1 MCRLLLLCAAKFV
14 PMLREPRL
22 SVFYSPPKHDL
33 RLKFDEEEEEERKGM
48 QKPWP
53 DLDLI
58 LHDDPEYQRVLTGI
72 QSYIDM
78 EMELLKQYMTVRNGC
93 RSSLVH
99 SFGKVSVAVS
109 LPEAVHGGKEWL
121 PQFIGPFFSGKFLL
135 LYHSLK

>member
-1 MCRLLLLCAAKFV
+1 MCRALLLCAAKFV

-93 RSSLVH
+93 CNSLVH
-99 SFGKVSVAVS
+99 SLGKVSVAVS
-109 LPEAVHGGKEWL
+109 LPEAVHDCKE
-121 PQFIGPFFSGKFLL
+121 
-135 LYHSLK
+135 

>member
-1 MCRLLLLCAAKFV
+1 MCRALLLCAAKFV

-93 RSSLVH
+93 RNSLVH

-109 LPEAVHGGKEWL
+109 LPEAVHDGKEWL
-121 PQFIGPFFSGKFLL
+121 PQFTGPFFQES
-135 LYHSLK
+135 SCCCVTP

>member
-1 MCRLLLLCAAKFV
+1 MLVTAKFV

-33 RLKFDEEEEEERKGM
+33 RLHFDEEEEEERRGM

-58 LHDDPEYQRVLTGI
+58 LHDDPEYQRILTGI

-78 EMELLKQYMTVRNGC
+78 EMELLKQYLTV
-93 RSSLVH
+93 SS
-99 SFGKVSVAVS
+99 
-109 LPEAVHGGKEWL
+109 GG
-121 PQFIGPFFSGKFLL
+121 
-135 LYHSLK
+135 HSLMLYSVTNIY